1 MSSLMKASAER
12 TLTGSSQGSRPK
24 TRRSPCGTGRR
35 PERACSNV
43 VLPAPFGPTR
53 PTTCPAARVQ
63 RGISSRNVP
72 RRMRSPLTSMRSVA
86 VTLFSFR
93 QLGSAFFPEFALRE
107 QPLHEPPER
116 QPPNPQLS
124 CVGDG
129 HFQLVA
135 SLRPSLLPRGS
146 LHPARDKRPRP

>member
-72 RRMRSPLTSMRSVA
+72 RRMRSPLTPMRSAA

-93 QLGSAFFPEFALRE
+93 QLGTAFFPEFALRE
-107 QPLHEPPER
+107 QPLHEPPQR

-124 CVGDG
+124 CVVAG
-129 HFQLVA
+129 HFHLVA
-135 SLRPSLLPRGS
+135 SLRPTLLPHRP
-146 LHPARDKRPRP
+146 LHLAPPQPPR